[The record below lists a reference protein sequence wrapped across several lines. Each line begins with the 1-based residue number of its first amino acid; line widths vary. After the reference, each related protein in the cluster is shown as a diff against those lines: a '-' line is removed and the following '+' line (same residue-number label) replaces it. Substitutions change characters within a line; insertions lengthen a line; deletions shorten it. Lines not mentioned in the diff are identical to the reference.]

1 VSVTAVP
8 AAFEAT
14 GLTKRYRAV
23 NALQDCTLRVPQ
35 GHVTALVGANGAGK
49 TTLLKL
55 LVGLASPTAGDVSVL
70 GVVPDWSEDFLSRV
84 GYLAQ
89 DVPLYR
95 RLTAADHIDIGAR
108 INRRWDA
115 DAARRR
121 LAGAQVPFDRP
132 VQTLSGGQR
141 AQVGLS
147 LALAKEPEL
156 LLLDEPMAALDPL
169 ARRAFLSTLS
179 AAVAE
184 GGLSVVLSSHLLHD
198 LERVCDHIVLLSSAR
213 VVLCEEIES
222 LLDSHRML
230 VGPRRPA
237 RGWASGMEVVHA
249 TNTRR
254 VTRALVRLHGP
265 LADRSW
271 EESEVDLE
279 DVVLG
284 YMGGD
289 AAAET
294 DELVALGSSS

>member
-1 VSVTAVP
+1 MSLTSLP
-8 AAFEAT
+8 AAFEAN
-14 GLTKRYRAV
+14 GLTKTYRAV
-23 NALQDCTLRVPQ
+23 SALQDCTLRVPQ

-55 LVGLASPTAGDVSVL
+55 LVGLAAPSAGDLSVL
-70 GVVPDWSEDFLSRV
+70 GVVPDGSERFLSRV

-89 DVPLYR
+89 DVPLYG
-95 RLTAADHIDIGAR
+95 RLSAADHIDIGAH
-108 INRRWDA
+108 INLTWDA
-115 DAARRR
+115 DGARRR
-121 LAGAQVPFDRP
+121 LAEAQVPFDRP

-147 LALAKEPEL
+147 LALAKRPEL

-179 AAVAE
+179 AAVAD
-184 GGLSVVLSSHLLHD
+184 GDLSVVLSSHLLHD

-230 VGPRRPA
+230 TGPRRPG
-237 RGWASGMEVVHA
+237 REWASGMEVVHA

-254 VTRALVRLHGP
+254 LTRALVRLRRP
-265 LADRSW
+265 VLDPSW
-271 EESEVDLE
+271 EQSEVGLE
-279 DVVLG
+279 DVVLA

-289 AAAET
+289 AAAEA
-294 DELVALGSSS
+294 DELVASGSPS

>member
-1 VSVTAVP
+1 MSVSAVP
-8 AAFEAT
+8 TAFEST
-14 GLTKRYRAV
+14 GLTKRYRTVA
-23 NALQDCTLRVPQ
+23 ALQDCTLRVPQ

-55 LVGLASPTAGDVSVL
+55 LVGLASPSAGDVSVL
-70 GVVPDWSEDFLSRV
+70 GVEPDGTEPFLSRV

-89 DVPLYR
+89 DVPLYG
-95 RLTAADHIDIGAR
+95 RLTAADHIDLGAH
-108 INRRWDA
+108 INRSWDA
-115 DAARRR
+115 DGARRR

-141 AQVGLS
+141 AQVGLT

-179 AAVAE
+179 AAVAD

-213 VVLCEEIES
+213 VVLCEEIDC

-230 VGPRRPA
+230 TGPRRTGREWP
-237 RGWASGMEVVHA
+237 SGMEVVHA
-249 TNTRR
+249 TTTRR
-254 VTRALVRLHGP
+254 LTRALVRLHGP
-265 LADRSW
+265 VLDPSW
-271 EESEVDLE
+271 EESEVGLE

-289 AAAET
+289 ATAES
-294 DELVALGSSS
+294 DELVSMGSRS